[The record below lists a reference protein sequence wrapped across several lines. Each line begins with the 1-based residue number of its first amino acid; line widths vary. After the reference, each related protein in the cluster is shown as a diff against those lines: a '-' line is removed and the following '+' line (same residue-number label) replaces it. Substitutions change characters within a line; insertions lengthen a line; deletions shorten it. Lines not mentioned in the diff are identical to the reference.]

1 MTIAIAQ
8 DRGDGAGRGGEG
20 EAPSVARSRAAPS
33 ARRGVARAS
42 GRSRRVARSASASRP
57 AASRAE
63 GPVGRSSKAGK
74 ARARGPDIHP
84 RARDGASRARRG
96 APSTRGRGG
105 GARRGIAR
113 GGRVGS
119 GPGRSRAARARTSC
133 ATGMRA
139 KRRARG
145 VQSRPPRRRREAYRG
160 LSTPSARRA
169 RPRAR
174 RDQNLTWHARSTRR
188 ARRPAKRR
196 VNRPRRDDSRLLAF
210 YWSRRTLA
218 VPRDRASRRG
228 ANVESLTRRNAPTRA
243 PCRSGFGRSQ
253 ISIKTDSRSAS
264 RPPLDAPSARPSHPT
279 HRSNLR
285 SKMASASMTMASA
298 PAARTTRSAPLAR
311 RLAARFT
318 RLPSG
323 AIRVFSLYRARRDIA
338 IAEGFPVP
346 VPGASP
352 PNDAPNARRAVG
364 IRRTTRAGSAAPR
377 RAASNRVATRREAP
391 TRGASSGRIE

>member
-74 ARARGPDIHP
+74 ARAKRPRYP
-84 RARDGASRARRG
+84 SARARRARARDAARRRRAAAAGGLGAGSRAGVGLGRVRVDRARRG
-96 APSTRGRGG
+96 RVPR
-105 GARRGIAR
+105 ARRVCA
-113 GGRVGS
+113 
-119 GPGRSRAARARTSC
+119 PGAAREASSH
-133 ATGMRA
+133 A
-139 KRRARG
+139 RRAG
-145 VQSRPPRRRREAYRG
+145 GDRG

-174 RDQNLTWHARSTRR
+174 RDQNPTWHARSTRR

-210 YWSRRTLA
+210 HWSRRTLA

-323 AIRVFSLYRARRDIA
+323 SIRVFSLYRARRDIA

>member
-1 MTIAIAQ
+1 VTIAIAQ

-74 ARARGPDIHP
+74 ARAKRP
-84 RARDGASRARRG
+84 RYPSARARRG
-96 APSTRGRGG
+96 LARATRR
-105 GARRGIAR
+105 AVDARPRRGCSARDRAR
-113 GGRVGS
+113 GSGRVGS
-119 GPGRSRAARARTSC
+119 GSIARGAGAYLVRDGYARRAPRAR
-133 ATGMRA
+133 
-139 KRRARG
+139 
-145 VQSRPPRRRREAYRG
+145 RPVTPAAQAEAYRG

-174 RDQNLTWHARSTRR
+174 RDQNPTWHARSTRR

-210 YWSRRTLA
+210 HWSRRTLA

-323 AIRVFSLYRARRDIA
+323 SIRVFSLYRARRDIA